1 MNILQPPAFTSL
13 MLIMILSFAA
23 LTKSNAGQLPEEWLS
38 RMGFAPKD
46 IWLQKFE
53 NIFLSAFITDSR
65 RAFIQAL
72 IMIFLCVGGL
82 ELVSTTW
89 TTMLYFWGI
98 HVLTLFFVTL
108 FIIRPFEKTGHALGQ
123 SLYLS
128 KDVGPSAGY
137 FGCMGVLIHSFFGA
151 GISWVIFFV
160 ILIGMMIY
168 LRMPV
173 SKEKKMMKLHA
184 DLAHMVALSMGFL
197 IHFFTSV

>member
-1 MNILQPPAFTSL
+1 MNHLHPPVFTSL

-23 LTKSNAGQLPEEWLS
+23 LTKSNEGELPEEWLS

-46 IWLQKFE
+46 IWLKKFE

-72 IMIFLCVGGL
+72 VMIFFFVGAL
-82 ELVSTTW
+82 ELRLTTW
-89 TTMLYFWGI
+89 ITMLYFWCI

-108 FIIRPFEKTGHALGQ
+108 FIIGPFEKTGHKLGQ

-137 FGCMGVLIHSFFGA
+137 FGCLGVLIHNFFGA
-151 GISWVIFFV
+151 GIGWIVFLSVI
-160 ILIGMMIY
+160 IGMLIY
-168 LRMPV
+168 LRVPV
-173 SKEKKMMKLHA
+173 SEEKKLMKLHA

-197 IHFFTSV
+197 AYFLIAV